1 MDYGADA
8 KINSARSDASDVSD
22 EVVVNSLTELARVFG
37 FTVVEL
43 RKNDFTLSFIYLD
56 EDQFSMKELN
66 GMKTDREKLS
76 TDLCKKA
83 AKMTAKVCWKR
94 KSKSDTGEEPVDVQ
108 FHTAAAY
115 HLVGGRGDKEEC
127 DDVFIVGYGLA
138 SIKFDQSKAH
148 LLSFYAR
155 SARDAAMKVEH
166 SIKYH
171 RRAPAKDSKSV
182 WPSDFIGGGAVGE
195 NGSQGQSSHHQHPRD
210 IFSDDGKVDHWG
222 DDWQDELLY
231 TSRSGYTDMSELSTA
246 SGNYRWALFT
256 PAEPS
261 PNKLQ
266 VIPEAKQASFIN
278 IPHLT
283 IPSTSRSVMTS
294 RTTNTMNSNLLSV
307 RDFHCRLSSRTLRVD
322 FETGIDIESMINMEK
337 ITDGT
342 NGQVFGAIYKNKRVV
357 IKAVYSDKVDSKVV
371 IDEFCF
377 EAEILA
383 RLAHPNICK
392 AVGSG
397 YVPLP
402 FIVMEE
408 LQPMTRFVNFKGA
421 SHAQLTFEQVLNLG
435 KDLADA
441 LFYLHEQLFED
452 AMVIHRDLK
461 PENIGM
467 DASGRLKLFDFGLGR
482 CVRKRTKDTQA
493 YKVSRQP
500 IHLNAHPPIQPP
512 IYFSSTYRLLITYT
526 SPTYHLIITYYLI
539 EISIGLSASPLT
551 SSPTLPDLIP
561 PTSSPSSLFPNIFHP
576 LTSPFLPFFLP
587 FFLPLF
593 PPKDDGRDRH
603 FAVYGP

>member
-1 MDYGADA
+1 MADSGADA
-8 KINSARSDASDVSD
+8 KLQCSARSDASDLSD
-22 EVVVNSLTELARVFG
+22 EIVVNSLAELARVFH

-43 RKNDFTLSFIYLD
+43 RKRDLSLSFMYLD
-56 EDQFSMKELN
+56 ENQLTTKELN
-66 GMKTDREKLS
+66 TMKTDREKLS

-94 KSKSDTGEEPVDVQ
+94 KAKNDNGEVVSPEDEQ

-115 HLVGGRGDKEEC
+115 HLVGGQGDKEEC
-127 DDVFIVGYGLA
+127 EDVFIVGYGLE

-171 RRAPAKDSKSV
+171 NRASSKDSKNI
-182 WPSDFIGGGAVGE
+182 WPSDFIGGHVA
-195 NGSQGQSSHHQHPRD
+195 GSSSHHQQHKRD
-210 IFSDDGKVDHWG
+210 IFSDDAKDDHWG

-231 TSRSGYTDMSELSTA
+231 TSRSGYTDMSELSSI

-256 PAEPS
+256 PNEQS
-261 PNKLQ
+261 PKKPLQ
-266 VIPEAKQASFIN
+266 AIPESKQASFTN

-283 IPSTSRSVMTS
+283 LPSTARSIATA
-294 RTTNTMNSNLLSV
+294 RTMNSNLLSV

-357 IKAVYSDKVDSKVV
+357 IKAVYSDKVESKVV

-421 SHAQLTFEQVLNLG
+421 AYAQLTFDQVLNLG
-435 KDLADA
+435 RDLADA
-441 LFYLHEQLFED
+441 LYYLHEQLFED

-493 YKVSRQP
+493 YKMTGETGTLRYMAPEVSGWEGWEGGWGVRM
-500 IHLNAHPPIQPP
+500 
-512 IYFSSTYRLLITYT
+512 
-526 SPTYHLIITYYLI
+526 
-539 EISIGLSASPLT
+539 
-551 SSPTLPDLIP
+551 
-561 PTSSPSSLFPNIFHP
+561 
-576 LTSPFLPFFLP
+576 
-587 FFLPLF
+587 
-593 PPKDDGRDRH
+593 
-603 FAVYGP
+603 